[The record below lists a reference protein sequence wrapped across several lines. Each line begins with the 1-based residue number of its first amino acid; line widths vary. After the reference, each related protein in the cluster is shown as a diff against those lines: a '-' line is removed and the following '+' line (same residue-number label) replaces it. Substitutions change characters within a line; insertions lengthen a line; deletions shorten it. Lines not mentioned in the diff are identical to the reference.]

1 MYLALSEHTAPLGGI
16 HDVFIKDAVGEYRS
30 SCKGRIMP
38 STFFDAQTQNC
49 IFSGEFLQRYKR
61 WMGVSASG
69 WQVRAYGIRTPSWG
83 VEWDWRALAAKPEV
97 LPSWHTD
104 KRRNTG
110 LKSMVQ
116 VEQVLS
122 AAIWSWV
129 RADAGQL
136 YTELLVLLAAAQALP
151 AKPAPRAREQRRGRF
166 EHQGTNQIAVWFMAV
181 LRDV

>member
-16 HDVFIKDAVGEYRS
+16 HDVFVKDAVGEYRS

-83 VEWDWRALAAKPEV
+83 VEWDWRALAAKPEA
-97 LPSWHTD
+97 LPSRYTD

-110 LKSMVQ
+110 LKSLVQ

-122 AAIWSWV
+122 AASNCPYGAGWGLMLVSFTQSSLSSWQQC
-129 RADAGQL
+129 RHSQLSLLLGPGNRGGDNLSTKGQTKL
-136 YTELLVLLAAAQALP
+136 QFGLWQY
-151 AKPAPRAREQRRGRF
+151 
-166 EHQGTNQIAVWFMAV
+166 
-181 LRDV
+181 